1 MLLNKL
7 MISQYEELYEQAR
20 QLPNVNYI
28 GYKPNEYI
36 YRTYA

>member
-1 MLLNKL
+1 MN
-7 MISQYEELYEQAR
+7 QAK

-36 YRTYA
+36 KENIKIIICMCIQVF